1 MPTPATIPI
10 SKTLDQV
17 RSELFGRIE
26 EVQDEYQAKG
36 WLPNRLNLNKG
47 VVRGLLEVYAWGL
60 WQLYRLLMATLPEA
74 FPETATADWLDLHAD
89 QIVVPRREATKALGL
104 VAFRRSEASAA
115 TGGNVRI
122 PAGRIVRT
130 RPDGKGVVY
139 RYVTS
144 ADAVLPAGAV
154 QVLVPVEAEEYG
166 REANATAGQICELV
180 TTVPGVESVT
190 NAADWLISEGADTE
204 TDASLQ
210 KRYVLKWQA
219 NQGLT
224 KYGYESWALEVTG
237 VIAAAILDQHPRG
250 QGTVDVVVKGSAG
263 MPTTALLDKVRA
275 RVAEDAP
282 QNDDW
287 LVKAPTAVPVTIE
300 ATLEIVSGTEALT
313 LAEAESRIRALFED
327 PSDVVGINP
336 LQIGEDLPR
345 DRLVA
350 ALMAVA
356 GVKRVVWTS
365 PTADVAVSGDG
376 LAVLESLNIGA
387 VWAGEI

>member
-1 MPTPATIPI
+1 MPTPARIPI
-10 SKTLDQV
+10 SKTLAEV
-17 RSELFGRIE
+17 RADLFGRIE
-26 EVQDEYQAKG
+26 EVQDEYQAQG
-36 WLPNRLNLNKG
+36 WLPARLNLNKG
-47 VVRGLLEVYAWGL
+47 IVRGLLEVYAWGL
-60 WQLYRLLMATLPEA
+60 WQLYRLLMSSLPEA

-104 VAFRRSEASAA
+104 VAFCRSEASAA
-115 TGGNVRI
+115 TGGNVPI

-130 RPDGKGVVY
+130 KPDGQGIVY
-139 RYVTS
+139 RYVTT
-144 ADAVLPAGAV
+144 ADAVLPAGSV

-166 REANATAGQICELV
+166 RGANATAGQICELV
-180 TTVPGVESVT
+180 TTVSGVESVT
-190 NAADWLISEGADTE
+190 NAADWLTSEGADTE

-224 KYGYESWALEVTG
+224 KYGYESWALEITG

-250 QGTVDVVVKGSAG
+250 QGTVDVVVKGAAG

-287 LVKAPTAVPVTIE
+287 LVKAPTAVPVAIV
-300 ATLEIVSGTEALT
+300 ATLEIVSGTEALI
-313 LAEAESRIRALFED
+313 LAEAEQRIRALFED
-327 PSDVVGINP
+327 PSDVAGITA

-365 PTADVAVSGDG
+365 PAGDVAVPGDG
-376 LAVLESLNIGA
+376 LAVLNSLSLGA
-387 VWAGEI
+387 AWAGEI